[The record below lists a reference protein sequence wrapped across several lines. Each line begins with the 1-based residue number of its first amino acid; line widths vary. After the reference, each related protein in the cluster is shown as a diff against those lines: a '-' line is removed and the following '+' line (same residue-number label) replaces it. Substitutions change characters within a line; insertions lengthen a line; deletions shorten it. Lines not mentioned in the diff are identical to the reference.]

1 MANGTADGQ
10 GGVSNWWR
18 CGFTVLVSPEKCTR
32 DLAGFSRAAEFRGP
46 SARSH
51 VLQSCSP
58 SVATGKGAN
67 SQQQLLRPGHSRCA
81 VSENAAQLS
90 CTQKN
95 LPLIQGQT
103 PGEDGLVWTTLKQE
117 AGLSEHA

>member
-1 MANGTADGQ
+1 MAKEVSAT
-10 GGVSNWWR
+10 GGDVGSLSLCLLRSAPETWQ
-18 CGFTVLVSPEKCTR
+18 VSPG
-32 DLAGFSRAAEFRGP
+32 LQSFGAHL
-46 SARSH
+46 H
-51 VLQSCSP
+51 VLMSYSPCSP

-81 VSENAAQLS
+81 VSENSAQLS